1 MSHLKDLVKKNM
13 ITAYIEKAQD
23 LSSWNMDYINFF
35 NENCEQIF
43 NTFYQDLVVDKI
55 FKDND
60 YLDK

>member
-13 ITAYIEKAQD
+13 ITAYIEKAYD

>member
-1 MSHLKDLVKKNM
+1 M
-13 ITAYIEKAQD
+13 IAEYIEKAQD

-35 NENCEQIF
+35 NENCEAIF

>member
-1 MSHLKDLVKKNM
+1 M

-60 YLDK
+60 YLDNFSQNLDK